1 MKIVKRAGY
10 MSLFL
15 LGVIG
20 GMTTAAAS
28 AAEPLSVQSESDIAA
43 QLGIVQGEGNG
54 VTAAYL
60 NKAATRLQGAIMSL
74 RLQGLETE
82 ALSYRGASH
91 FQDLGG
97 LSKENQA
104 ILGYLSSHPEL
115 GWEGA
120 TGQLFNPLAELTA
133 GEYDKVLLEAL
144 GYRQGVDFEFAN
156 VSDFA
161 EKMGLTSLA
170 KQSDLRNVHMVSGT
184 LEALRLPMKGGG
196 GAATLGSSLA
206 AKGKLDSAILA
217 ELQKPTLGLMH
228 SDAAGSYLTD
238 EKGMTLYYFSKDV
251 ADPNACTGQCLVN
264 WPVYSSDHF
273 IVPAQFQAS
282 DFSSITRTD
291 GQDQVTYKG
300 WPLYF
305 FVKDAKPGDT
315 LGNNV
320 NQVWFTV
327 QPSDGGVSIGTKPEL
342 GNYLTDADGISLY
355 YYEQDTKGVS
365 HCEGK
370 CLDKWPVF
378 YASSISVPAGV
389 DLADFGTLVRSD
401 GTLQTTYKG
410 YPLYHWVGDKL
421 RGDTTGQD
429 VGHVW
434 YVIDPA
440 KFSGTKAENASVI
453 TSK

>member
-1 MKIVKRAGY
+1 MGMVKRAGY
-10 MSLFL
+10 LSLFL

-28 AAEPLSVQSESDIAA
+28 AAEGLSVQSESDVAA

-91 FQDLGG
+91 FQDASG

-104 ILGYLSSHPEL
+104 ILGYLSAHPEL

-120 TGQLFNPLAELTA
+120 SGQLFNPLAGLTA

-144 GYRQGVDFEFAN
+144 GYRQGVDFEFAH

-161 EKMGLTSLA
+161 AKIGLTSLA
-170 KQSDLRNVHMVSGT
+170 KQSDLKNVHIVSGT
-184 LEALRLPMKGGG
+184 LEALRLTTKGGK
-196 GAATLGSSLA
+196 ATLGSLLA
-206 AKGKLDSAILA
+206 EKGKLDPASLA
-217 ELQKPTLGLMH
+217 DLQKPTLRLMQ
-228 SDAAGSYLTD
+228 SEAAGSYLTD

-251 ADPNACTGQCLVN
+251 ADPNACTGQCLAN
-264 WPVYSSDHF
+264 WPVYSSDRL

-282 DFSSITRTD
+282 DFSDFTRTD
-291 GQDQVTYKG
+291 GKKQVTYKG

-305 FVKDAKPGDT
+305 FVKDTKPGDT

-327 QPSDGGVSIGTKPEL
+327 QPSGGGVAIGTKPEL
-342 GNYLTDADGISLY
+342 GNYLTDANGMTLY

-365 HCEGK
+365 NCEGK
-370 CLDKWPVF
+370 CLDKWPAF

-389 DLADFGTLVRSD
+389 DPADFGTLVRSN

-410 YPLYHWVGDKL
+410 FPLYYWVSDKL

-440 KFSGTKAENASVI
+440 KFSGTKAEKASVN